1 MATKRTTAAR
11 TWVVVASRDHARRGL
26 GDGFIMA
33 NHGKRAPMERM
44 AAGDRLLV
52 YSPKTSYPDGD
63 RFQAIAI
70 VGVVTGKEPEP
81 STVITGGFR
90 RRAELREI
98 DPLPLELIRDH
109 LPTSRIR
116 FGFFELSPEQ
126 ALAIWELVPAP
137 RRSLGAR
144 RRPET

>member
-26 GDGFIMA
+26 DDGFIMA
-33 NHGKRAPMERM
+33 NHGKRAPVERM
-44 AAGDRLLV
+44 TAGDRLLV
-52 YSPKTSYPDGD
+52 YSPKTTYPDGD

-70 VGVVTGKEPEP
+70 VGVVTGEEPEP

-90 RRAELREI
+90 RRADLREI
-98 DPLPLELIRDH
+98 DPLPLELLRDH

-116 FGFFELSPEQ
+116 FGFFELSPEH
-126 ALAIWELVPAP
+126 AEAIWDLVPAP
-137 RRSLGAR
+137 
-144 RRPET
+144 

>member
-1 MATKRTTAAR
+1 MATKGTTAAR

-26 GDGFIMA
+26 DDGFIMA
-33 NHGKRAPMERM
+33 NHGKRAPLARM
-44 AAGDRLLV
+44 ATGDRLLV

-63 RFQAIAI
+63 HFQAIAI

-81 STVITGGFR
+81 NTVITGGFR

-98 DPLPLELIRDH
+98 DPLPLKLIRDH

-116 FGFFELSPEQ
+116 FGFFELSPEH
-126 ALAIWELVPAP
+126 AEAIWDLVPAP
-137 RRSLGAR
+137 
-144 RRPET
+144 